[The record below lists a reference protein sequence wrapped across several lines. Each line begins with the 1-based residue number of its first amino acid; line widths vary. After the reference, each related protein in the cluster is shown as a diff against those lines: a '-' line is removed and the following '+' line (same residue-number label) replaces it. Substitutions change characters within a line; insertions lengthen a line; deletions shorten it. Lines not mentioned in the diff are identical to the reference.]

1 MEDAVKNNIR
11 NFVIIAHIDHGKSTL
26 ADRFLELTNTLPKD
40 KLTPQYLDKLNL
52 EIEHGITIKMHPVRM
67 MYKYPNQQ
75 KEYILNLIDTPGHVD
90 FTYEVSRSLAAVEG
104 AILLVDGSQGIQAQ
118 TLSNLILA
126 QQQHL
131 KIIGVINKIDLDLVN
146 LEERTEELAGLLKKD
161 PKEIIPI
168 SAKTGK
174 NVDKMLMEIVNQFSP
189 PVRNDQ
195 ASLRALVFDSIYD
208 DYKGVIA
215 YVRIREGTLKKGE
228 KIFLMTNQIVAEAV
242 SLGYFCPALEEK
254 EMLTSGEMGWIATGL
269 KDPQLVRVGDTITKL
284 ADKDLKSETG
294 LALKPLPGYQEPE
307 PMVFASFYLSG
318 TGQDFEKFRTALVKL
333 KLTDSA
339 LQFSPENSEV
349 LGRGYRLGFLGILH
363 LKITQERLQDNYDL
377 DLIVTDPTVPYR
389 VWLTSQE
396 NALIITNPNTWPS
409 PETIKKVEEP
419 WAKVD
424 IVTPSRYLSQILQLI
439 HQMRGTDIHT
449 ETMSDLLLLHCA
461 LPLDETIKSFYDIL
475 KSVSQGYASMNYR
488 IDEYKRVE
496 IEKLEVFLTGKNF
509 PSLARLVLKE
519 RAEREAR
526 QLAQDLKKLVPS
538 QSYAL
543 PIQVKNGGRII
554 ARETIP
560 ALRKDVT
567 AHLYGGDRS
576 RKMKL
581 WQKQKKG
588 KKKLLQQAN
597 LKLSSDVFLKLFSD
611 Q

>member
-1 MEDAVKNNIR
+1 MEDAEKNNIR

-26 ADRFLELTNTLPKD
+26 ADRFLELTHTLPKD
-40 KLTPQYLDKLNL
+40 KLTPQYLDRLNL

-67 MYKYPNQQ
+67 IYKPVNQQ
-75 KEYILNLIDTPGHVD
+75 EEYILNLIDTPGHVD

-104 AILLVDGSQGIQAQ
+104 AILLVDGSQGVQAQ

-126 QQQHL
+126 QQQNL
-131 KIIGVINKIDLDLVN
+131 KLIGVINKTDLDSVN
-146 LEERTEELAGLLKKD
+146 LEERTEELAKLLKKD
-161 PKEIIPI
+161 SQEIIPI

-174 NVDKMLMEIVNQFSP
+174 NVDKVLTEILNQFPP

-195 ASLRALVFDSIYD
+195 APLRALVFDSIYD

-215 YVRIREGTLKKGE
+215 YVRIREGTIKKGE
-228 KIFLMTNQIVAEAV
+228 KIFLMANQISAEAI
-242 SLGYFCPALEEK
+242 SLGYFRPALEEK

-284 ADKDLKSETG
+284 ADKKLKLKNS
-294 LALKPLPGYQEPE
+294 LALKPLAGYQEPK
-307 PMVFASFYLSG
+307 PMVFASFYLSEN
-318 TGQDFEKFRTALVKL
+318 GQDFEKFRTALGKL

-349 LGRGYRLGFLGILH
+349 LGRGYRLGFLGMLH
-363 LKITQERLQDNYDL
+363 LKITQERLQDSYNL
-377 DLIVTDPTVPYR
+377 DLIVTNPTVPYKI
-389 VWLTSQE
+389 WLTSQE

-409 PETIKKVEEP
+409 PESIKKVEEP

-424 IVTPSRYLSQILQLI
+424 IVTPSQYLSQVLQLI
-439 HQMRGTDIHT
+439 HQMRGIDVHT
-449 ETMSDLLLLHCA
+449 ETISDLLLLHCA
-461 LPLDETIKSFYDIL
+461 LPLDETIKSFYDKL
-475 KSVSQGYASMNYR
+475 KSVSQGYASMNYQ
-488 IDEYKRVE
+488 IDEYRKVE
-496 IEKLEVFLTGKNF
+496 IEKLEVFLVGKNF

-519 RAEREAR
+519 RVEREAR
-526 QLAQDLKKLVPS
+526 QLAQDLKKLVPP

-597 LKLSSDVFLKLFSD
+597 LKLSSDIFLKLFSD
-611 Q
+611 H